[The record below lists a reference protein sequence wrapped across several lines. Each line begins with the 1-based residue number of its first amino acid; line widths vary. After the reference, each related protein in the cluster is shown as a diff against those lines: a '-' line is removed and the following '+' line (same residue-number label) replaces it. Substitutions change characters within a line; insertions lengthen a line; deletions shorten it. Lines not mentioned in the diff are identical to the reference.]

1 MKEVNDLL
9 NKSSEVFERY
19 DKIASDTGE
28 KFNIFTITKIE
39 RVEVNTHSAMIAE
52 LLNPSGSHG
61 QGDVFLEKF
70 IDCIKESVIERGTRA
85 VLPDRKVM
93 GQALVRKEKT
103 FNGGDDRIDIFL
115 EFPKSLLIIE
125 NKVDALDGKD
135 QLTRYDIVGTKSSKD
150 YCLLYLTKFGD
161 EASAHSCEV
170 KNRDIYVPISYAVHI
185 TKWLESCIK
194 EVPRMPALRE
204 AIFQYLTVV
213 KKIVGESMDKKERE
227 ELIGLLLESD
237 NYKAGKKIISAM
249 KTIKGPA
256 LYNFFDGLE
265 GDLECEKVDIINEP
279 ENYKYIYNEQNCNE
293 WFDKPKKT
301 RPVGIGAYFDIGVPD
316 YLFLIQVAEYY
327 LYYGMVKAVKGSEG
341 YQVQTSDVNM
351 FERCTELERRTW
363 GSNWYAQQKSN
374 VRGNIDML
382 ISPQVFIS
390 EARSTIVQVQK
401 LYSTTMNPK

>member
-1 MKEVNDLL
+1 LKEVNDLL
-9 NKSSEVFERY
+9 NKSSEIFERY
-19 DKIASDTGE
+19 DQIASDTGE

-61 QGDVFLEKF
+61 QGDVFLRKF
-70 IDCIKESVIERGTRA
+70 IDCIKESVIERGTKA

-150 YCLLYLTKFGD
+150 YCLLYLTKFGG
-161 EASAHSCEV
+161 EASAKSCEV
-170 KNRDIYVPISYAVHI
+170 NNRDIYVPISYAVHI
-185 TKWLESCIK
+185 IKWLESCIK

-213 KKIVGESMDKKERE
+213 KKIVGESMDKKERK
-227 ELIGLLLESD
+227 ELTNLLLGKD
-237 NYKAGKKIISAM
+237 KYKAGKKIVSAM

-256 LYNFFDGLE
+256 LYNFFDGLDE
-265 GDLECEKVDIINEP
+265 ALGYKKAVIVEKP
-279 ENYKYIYNEQNCNE
+279 GNYKHVYNEKKCND
-293 WFDKPKKT
+293 WFEEAKSQ
-301 RPVGIGAYFDIGVPD
+301 RPIGIGVYFDIGIPS
-316 YLFLIQVAEYY
+316 YLFLIQVAESY
-327 LYYGMVKAVKGSEG
+327 LYYGMVKAVGGQEG
-341 YQVQTSDVNM
+341 YQIKESDVGM
-351 FERCTELERRTW
+351 FEKCTELKRQTW
-363 GSNWYAQQKSN
+363 GSSWYAQRKSN

-382 ISPQVFIS
+382 ISPEIFIS
-390 EARSTIVQVQK
+390 EARSTIIQVQK
-401 LYSTTMNPK
+401 LYSTTINPK

>member
-1 MKEVNDLL
+1 MKKIKNLL
-9 NKSSEVFERY
+9 NKSSEIFERY
-19 DKIASDTGE
+19 DQIASDTGE
-28 KFNIFTITKIE
+28 KFNIFAITKIE

-61 QGDVFLEKF
+61 QGDVFLRKF
-70 IDCIKESVIERGTRA
+70 IDCIEESVIERSTRA

-135 QLTRYDIVGTKSSKD
+135 QLTRYDMVGTKSSKD
-150 YCLLYLTKFGD
+150 YCLLYLTKFGG
-161 EASAHSCEV
+161 EASAKSCEV

-185 TKWLESCIK
+185 IKWLESCIK

-227 ELIGLLLESD
+227 ELTNLLLGKD
-237 NYKAGKKIISAM
+237 NYEAGKKIVSAM

-256 LYNFFDGLE
+256 LYNFFDRLE
-265 GDLECEKVDIINEP
+265 GDLGYKKVAIIDEP
-279 ENYKYIYNEQNCNE
+279 KNYNYLYNEQNCND
-293 WFDKPKKT
+293 WFDKPKKK
-301 RPVGIGAYFDIGVPD
+301 RPVGIGAYFDIGIPD
-316 YLFLIQVAEYY
+316 YLFLIQVAESY
-327 LYYGMVKAVKGSEG
+327 LYYGMVKAVCGQEG
-341 YQVQTSDVNM
+341 YQIQESDVGM
-351 FERCTELERRTW
+351 FEKCTELKRQSW
-363 GSNWYAQQKSN
+363 GSNWYAQRKSN

-382 ISPQVFIS
+382 ICPKIFIS
-390 EARSTIVQVQK
+390 EARSAIDQVK
-401 LYSTTMNPK
+401 KSYSTTVNPK